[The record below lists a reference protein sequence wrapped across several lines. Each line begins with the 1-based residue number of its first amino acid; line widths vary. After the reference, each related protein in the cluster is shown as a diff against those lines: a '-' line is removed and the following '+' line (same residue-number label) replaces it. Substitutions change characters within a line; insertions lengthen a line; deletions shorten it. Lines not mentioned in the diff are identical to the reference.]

1 MIKRFVLFVLAF
13 VIALSGV
20 PVSQVTAQSFDR
32 KFYSSN
38 NVLFFNPDEQ
48 PCSTSADAAQSGD
61 ATATAYSFLKE
72 KGFDDREASAIIGNL
87 KQESQL
93 NPKALNESSGAYGIA
108 QWLGARKERLLENAF
123 YSGDSVDDVKAE
135 LGVQLDYLW
144 AELQGSERA
153 SYNALK
159 SAETTDVGRLAIIF
173 GEAFERYGEGE
184 EGKRAEFSENVF
196 LQYGS
201 ATGLAADCRSV
212 GAGNFVYYS
221 QKDPLWGDIGYG
233 TIGPIKYVGCGPSS
247 LAMIV
252 ATFANKTVTPPI
264 MAKLGADNGSAIPG
278 VGTAHFPLLEAMKST
293 YGLEYVNL
301 TGQPFDEAIRAIERG
316 SLVYMGGQGP
326 APFTAGGHVVVM
338 RGITADGQI
347 VIGDPYRGSSDVYSV
362 ETIKTYRGS
371 TFEVKPKSASTTTT
385 PL

>member
-1 MIKRFVLFVLAF
+1 MIKRLLLWALVGI
-13 VIALSGV
+13 IAASGV

-48 PCSTSADAAQSGD
+48 PCSASAVAAESGD
-61 ATATAYSFLKE
+61 GTATAYAFLQD

-108 QWLGARKERLLENAF
+108 QWLGGRKEQLLQNAF
-123 YSGDSVDDVKAE
+123 YSGSSVGDVKLE
-135 LGVQLDYLW
+135 LDVQLNYLW
-144 AELQGSERA
+144 TELQGSERA
-153 SYNALK
+153 AYDALK
-159 SAETTDVGRLAIIF
+159 AAETTDVGRLAIIF

-184 EGKRAEFSENVF
+184 EGKRAEFAENIF
-196 LQYGS
+196 SQYGES
-201 ATGLAADCRSV
+201 TGLAADCRAV
-212 GAGNFVYYS
+212 GAGDFVYYS
-221 QKDPLWGDIGYG
+221 QKDPQWGDIGYG

-278 VGTAHFPLLEAMKST
+278 VGTAHFPLLEAMKGE

-326 APFTAGGHVVVM
+326 APFTGWGHVVVM

-371 TFEVKPKSASTTTT
+371 TFEVKPKSASTSTN

>member
-1 MIKRFVLFVLAF
+1 MIKRLLLWVLVG

-32 KFYSSN
+32 KFYSNN

-48 PCSTSADAAQSGD
+48 PCSTSADAAQTGD
-61 ATATAYSFLKE
+61 TTGTAFAFLKD
-72 KGFDDREASAIIGNL
+72 KGLNDREAAAVIGNL

-108 QWLGARKERLLENAF
+108 QWLGGRKDQLLQNAF
-123 YSGDSVDDVKAE
+123 YSGSTVTDVKLE
-135 LGVQLDYLW
+135 LDVQLNYLW
-144 AELQGSERA
+144 NELQGSERA
-153 SYNALK
+153 SYDALK
-159 SAETTDVGRLAIIF
+159 NAETTDVGRLAVIF

-184 EGKRAEFSENVF
+184 EGKRAEFAENVF
-196 LQYGS
+196 SQYGD
-201 ATGLAADCRSV
+201 ATGIATDCRAV
-212 GAGNFVYYS
+212 GAGDFVYYS

-233 TIGPIKYVGCGPSS
+233 TIGPIKNVGCGPSS

-278 VGTAHFPLLEAMKST
+278 VGTAHFPLLEAMKNE

-338 RGITADGQI
+338 RGITADGQV

-371 TFEVKPKSASTTTT
+371 TFEVKPASSPSTTN